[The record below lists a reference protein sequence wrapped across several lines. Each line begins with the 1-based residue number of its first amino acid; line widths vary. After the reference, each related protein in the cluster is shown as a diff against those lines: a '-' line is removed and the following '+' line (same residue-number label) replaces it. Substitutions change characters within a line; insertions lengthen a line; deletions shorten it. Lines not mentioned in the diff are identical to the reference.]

1 MIELVD
7 EPIKILNEA
16 EVHDRTSIS
25 RVQRWRL
32 EKLNLFPKCVHLTD
46 RRVGWVEA
54 EIDEW
59 IRLRMAARNV

>member
-1 MIELVD
+1 MIELD

-32 EKLNLFPKCVHLTD
+32 EKRNLFPKRVHLTD
-46 RRVGWVEA
+46 RRVGWVEGR
-54 EIDEW
+54 IDEW

>member
-32 EKLNLFPKCVHLTD
+32 EKRHLFPKRVHLTD
-46 RRVGWVEA
+46 RRVGWVEG